1 MVTIKSSSEIDDIFR
16 TARRLRT
23 ERGHLLVRPTEDY
36 SSNRGRIAFVAGR
49 RVGNAVTRNRAKR
62 VLRESSRRL
71 GGPWPGWDVVV
82 VATEMTATSSAQDL
96 DAALGRALVKGGVRA

>member
-49 RVGNAVTRNRAKR
+49 RVGNAVTRNRA
-62 VLRESSRRL
+62 
-71 GGPWPGWDVVV
+71 
-82 VATEMTATSSAQDL
+82 TEMTATSSAQDL